1 MQKLQ
6 ILRILTTQFLTE
18 GYPQVGRQREA
29 YASWFLHRILRAG
42 SRKPIEQ
49 IQKSNCA
56 NNKIIFATHVRT
68 ITNEQNGR
76 MKPHKT
82 TGKTTTR
89 YEDTISKE
97 SKKAKKNNW
106 TPPNG
111 WSRHL
116 LLPRNQAKPN
126 PTRPI
131 FTEISDRSAVV
142 LTARR
147 TLLAVVNNSL
157 ALHSLDAKALVK
169 WVVACK
175 VAVANQSARDMRAGF
190 VRNLFET
197 THFCFVWS

>member
-116 LLPRNQAKPN
+116 LLPEIKQNPILPDQYSQKFQTVQQWCWQHDGHFWPLSTIRSRFTVWTPKHWWNGSLRAK
-126 PTRPI
+126 
-131 FTEISDRSAVV
+131 
-142 LTARR
+142 
-147 TLLAVVNNSL
+147 
-157 ALHSLDAKALVK
+157 
-169 WVVACK
+169 W
-175 VAVANQSARDMRAGF
+175 Q
-190 VRNLFET
+190 
-197 THFCFVWS
+197 